1 MMNNQLSLRRQRLHR
16 RFPFLKDT
24 ATFICRDAQKTILRI
39 ASSISLESTLEM
51 MDDKVKIV
59 IADDHPIVR
68 QGLRQMIEA
77 DRNLTVVGE
86 ASDGETALQLIE
98 THQPDVAVLDIDMP
112 RIGGFDVV
120 RELERKKIRVKIIF
134 LTMHT
139 EEEVFQTAIDLGVG
153 GYVLKDSA
161 TNDIVA
167 GIKSIA
173 AGKPFISPA
182 MSALLLNRRRRAQ
195 KLESEKPELDLLT
208 PTERRILKLIAEDKE
223 PEIGTGFLSTARS
236 RAPGQYLQKSFER
249 QSGARKSQSLI
260 INSNNC
266 CQPVNIELSE

>member
-1 MMNNQLSLRRQRLHR
+1 MG
-16 RFPFLKDT
+16 
-24 ATFICRDAQKTILRI
+24 
-39 ASSISLESTLEM
+39 
-51 MDDKVKIV
+51 DKVKIV

-139 EEEVFQTAIDLGVG
+139 EEEIFQTAMDLGG

-161 TNDIVA
+161 PNDIVA
-167 GIKSIA
+167 GIKSVA
-173 AGKPFISPA
+173 AGRPFIS
-182 MSALLLNRRRRAQ
+182 
-195 KLESEKPELDLLT
+195 
-208 PTERRILKLIAEDKE
+208 
-223 PEIGTGFLSTARS
+223 
-236 RAPGQYLQKSFER
+236 
-249 QSGARKSQSLI
+249 
-260 INSNNC
+260 
-266 CQPVNIELSE
+266 

>member
-1 MMNNQLSLRRQRLHR
+1 MMG
-16 RFPFLKDT
+16 
-24 ATFICRDAQKTILRI
+24 
-39 ASSISLESTLEM
+39 
-51 MDDKVKIV
+51 DKVKIV

-68 QGLRQMIEA
+68 QGLRQLIEA

-139 EEEVFQTAIDLGVG
+139 EEVIFQTAMDLGVG

-167 GIKSIA
+167 GIKSVA
-173 AGKPFISPA
+173 AGRPFISPA

-208 PTERRILKLIAEDKE
+208 PTERRILKLIAEDKTSR
-223 PEIGTGFLSTARS
+223 EIGTELFISHRTVHAH
-236 RAPGQYLQKSFER
+236 RAHILQKLNL
-249 QSGARKSQSLI
+249 SGNLALVKFALTHKSSL
-260 INSNNC
+260 
-266 CQPVNIELSE
+266 

>member
-1 MMNNQLSLRRQRLHR
+1 
-16 RFPFLKDT
+16 
-24 ATFICRDAQKTILRI
+24 
-39 ASSISLESTLEM
+39 M

-86 ASDGETALQLIE
+86 ASDGETALQVIE

-139 EEEVFQTAIDLGVG
+139 EEVIFQTAMDLGVG

-173 AGKPFISPA
+173 AGRPFISPA

-195 KLESEKPELDLLT
+195 KLESEKPELDRLT
-208 PTERRILKLIAEDKE
+208 PTERRILKLIADDKTSR
-223 PEIGTGFLSTARS
+223 EIGKELFISHRTVHAH
-236 RAPGQYLQKSFER
+236 RAHILQKLNL
-249 QSGARKSQSLI
+249 SGNLALVKFALTHKSSL
-260 INSNNC
+260 
-266 CQPVNIELSE
+266 

>member
-1 MMNNQLSLRRQRLHR
+1 MG
-16 RFPFLKDT
+16 
-24 ATFICRDAQKTILRI
+24 
-39 ASSISLESTLEM
+39 
-51 MDDKVKIV
+51 DKVKIV

-139 EEEVFQTAIDLGVG
+139 EEEIFQTAMDLGVG

-182 MSALLLNRRRRAQ
+182 MSALLLNRRRRNQ
-195 KLESEKPELDLLT
+195 KLESENPELDLLT
-208 PTERRILKLIAEDKE
+208 PTERRILKLIAEDKTSR
-223 PEIGTGFLSTARS
+223 EIGKELFISHRTVHAH
-236 RAPGQYLQKSFER
+236 RAHILQKLNL
-249 QSGARKSQSLI
+249 SGNLALVKFALTHKSSL
-260 INSNNC
+260 
-266 CQPVNIELSE
+266 

>member
-1 MMNNQLSLRRQRLHR
+1 MN
-16 RFPFLKDT
+16 
-24 ATFICRDAQKTILRI
+24 
-39 ASSISLESTLEM
+39 
-51 MDDKVKIV
+51 DKVKIV

-68 QGLRQMIEA
+68 QGLRQLIEA
-77 DRNLTVVGE
+77 DRNLTVIGE
-86 ASDGETALQLIE
+86 ASEGETALQLIE

-139 EEEVFQTAIDLGVG
+139 EEEIFQTAMDLGVG

-161 TNDIVA
+161 PNDIVA

-182 MSALLLNRRRRAQ
+182 MSAA
-195 KLESEKPELDLLT
+195 
-208 PTERRILKLIAEDKE
+208 A
-223 PEIGTGFLSTARS
+223 
-236 RAPGQYLQKSFER
+236 
-249 QSGARKSQSLI
+249 SQSPPPRPKI
-260 INSNNC
+260 RKRKARTRFAHADRT
-266 CQPVNIELSE
+266 PYPETDRR